1 MLGSLIYAIIW
12 MSPLLPLGHQASLR
26 WLRND
31 GSTTCISEHELAAAV
46 TARLGGSPKQVTR
59 SALVIDGEIAP
70 SATGWRVVI
79 HTTDAHGAVLGQ
91 RELNEAAADCRA
103 IDDKLVLVI
112 ALIVDPELLDAVAV
126 PPVAPNRGEVVAP
139 RAPWQ
144 FGASVAAVTSRGM
157 LPGFGFGA
165 SVAAVIEPPHAWPL
179 ELGATLWPRTRGFA
193 APGGATFLQ
202 LTGGGALC
210 PRLVARVSA
219 CIGAQAGELR
229 ATGFGY
235 DQNESQ
241 RQFLFDATAELR
253 LNWSLRA
260 GPLPIGARI
269 GVGTWVPLS
278 RPRFVFRDAGRDV
291 PIYQPAPASLVS
303 ELVLWAHF

>member
-1 MLGSLIYAIIW
+1 MLGSLIYAIVW
-12 MSPLLPLGHQASLR
+12 MSPVLPLGHQASLR
-26 WLRND
+26 WLQ
-31 GSTTCISEHELAAAV
+31 GEGATSCISEHELAAAV

-59 SALVIDGEIAP
+59 SALVIEGEIAP
-70 SATGWRVVI
+70 NAAGWRVAI

-126 PPVAPNRGEVVAP
+126 PTVAAKRAVVVAP
-139 RAPWQ
+139 GAPWQ
-144 FGASVAAVTSRGM
+144 FGAAVAAVTSRGM

-165 SVAAVIEPPHAWPL
+165 AIAAVIEPPHGWPI
-179 ELGATLWPRTRGFA
+179 ELGATLWPRARGFA

-202 LTGGGALC
+202 LTGGAALC

-235 DQNESQ
+235 DQNQSQ
-241 RQFLFDATAELR
+241 RQFLVDATAELR
-253 LNWSLRA
+253 LDWSLRD
-260 GPLPIGARI
+260 GPLAIGARI
-269 GVGTWVPLS
+269 GVGAWVPFS
-278 RPRFVFRDAGRDV
+278 RPRFVFRAGGQDV
-291 PIYQPAPASLVS
+291 PVYQPASASLVS
-303 ELVLWAHF
+303 ELALWAHF